1 MNYYQNLVEFVMS
14 LWMKNFFILL
24 AIIQMAV
31 EIRNHRMINY
41 IECHCDII
49 FEKTWNGR
57 MNGRT
62 NMANYLKIAVAI
74 DFSEQSLKA
83 LDRANQLAKEHNAIL
98 QLVNVIDTKSFGAVS
113 AYDLKYA
120 EELKKENIL
129 KMEKLEKEALQTGV
143 KAVESIVET
152 GSPKVF

>member
-1 MNYYQNLVEFVMS
+1 
-14 LWMKNFFILL
+14 
-24 AIIQMAV
+24 
-31 EIRNHRMINY
+31 
-41 IECHCDII
+41 
-49 FEKTWNGR
+49 
-57 MNGRT
+57 
-62 NMANYLKIAVAI
+62 MANYLKIAVAI

-83 LDRANQLAKEHNAIL
+83 LDRASQLAKEHNAIL

-143 KAVESIVET
+143 KEVESIVET
-152 GSPKVF
+152 GSPKGILTQLPQVNLIVCGATGLNRMEKMMLGSVAEKVVRHALCDVLIVR

>member
-1 MNYYQNLVEFVMS
+1 MEFV
-14 LWMKNFFILL
+14 
-24 AIIQMAV
+24 
-31 EIRNHRMINY
+31 
-41 IECHCDII
+41 
-49 FEKTWNGR
+49 GR
-57 MNGRT
+57 MGRT

-83 LDRANQLAKEHNAIL
+83 LDRASQLAKEHNAIL

-143 KAVESIVET
+143 KEVESIVET
-152 GSPKVF
+152 GSPKGILTQLPQVDLIVCGATGLNRMEKMMLGSVAEKVVRHALCDVLIVR

>member
-1 MNYYQNLVEFVMS
+1 MV
-14 LWMKNFFILL
+14 
-24 AIIQMAV
+24 
-31 EIRNHRMINY
+31 
-41 IECHCDII
+41 
-49 FEKTWNGR
+49 GR
-57 MNGRT
+57 MERT

-83 LDRANQLAKEHNAIL
+83 LDRASQLAKEHNAIL

-143 KAVESIVET
+143 KEVESIVET
-152 GSPKVF
+152 GSPKGILTQLPQVDLIICGATGLNRMEKMMLGSVAEKVVRHALCDVLIVR

>member
-1 MNYYQNLVEFVMS
+1 M
-14 LWMKNFFILL
+14 
-24 AIIQMAV
+24 
-31 EIRNHRMINY
+31 
-41 IECHCDII
+41 
-49 FEKTWNGR
+49 
-57 MNGRT
+57 GRT

-152 GSPKVF
+152 GSPKGILTQLPQVDLIVCGATGLNRMEKMMLGSVAEKVVRHAHCDVLIVR

>member
-1 MNYYQNLVEFVMS
+1 MV
-14 LWMKNFFILL
+14 
-24 AIIQMAV
+24 
-31 EIRNHRMINY
+31 
-41 IECHCDII
+41 
-49 FEKTWNGR
+49 GR
-57 MNGRT
+57 MGRT

-83 LDRANQLAKEHNAIL
+83 LDRASQLAKEHNAIL

-120 EELKKENIL
+120 EQLKKENIL

-143 KAVESIVET
+143 KEVESIVET
-152 GSPKVF
+152 GSPKGILTQLPQVDLIVCGATGLNRMEKMMLGSVAEKVVRHALCDVLIVR

>member
-1 MNYYQNLVEFVMS
+1 
-14 LWMKNFFILL
+14 
-24 AIIQMAV
+24 
-31 EIRNHRMINY
+31 
-41 IECHCDII
+41 
-49 FEKTWNGR
+49 
-57 MNGRT
+57 
-62 NMANYLKIAVAI
+62 MANYLKIAVAI

-83 LDRANQLAKEHNAIL
+83 LDRASQLAKEHNAIL

-143 KAVESIVET
+143 KEVESIVET
-152 GSPKVF
+152 GSPKGILTQLPQVDLIVCGATGLNRMEKMMLGSVAEKVVRHALCDVLIVR

>member
-1 MNYYQNLVEFVMS
+1 
-14 LWMKNFFILL
+14 
-24 AIIQMAV
+24 
-31 EIRNHRMINY
+31 
-41 IECHCDII
+41 
-49 FEKTWNGR
+49 
-57 MNGRT
+57 
-62 NMANYLKIAVAI
+62 MANYLKIAVAI

-83 LDRANQLAKEHNAIL
+83 LDRASQLAKEHNAIL

-143 KAVESIVET
+143 KEVESIVET
-152 GSPKVF
+152 GSPKGILTQLPQVDLIICGATGLNRMEKMMLGSVAEKVVRHALCDVLIVR

>member
-1 MNYYQNLVEFVMS
+1 
-14 LWMKNFFILL
+14 
-24 AIIQMAV
+24 
-31 EIRNHRMINY
+31 
-41 IECHCDII
+41 
-49 FEKTWNGR
+49 
-57 MNGRT
+57 
-62 NMANYLKIAVAI
+62 MANYLKIAVAI

-143 KAVESIVET
+143 KEVESIVET
-152 GSPKVF
+152 GSPKGILTQLPQVDLIVCGATGLNRMEKMMLGSVAEKVVRHAHCDVLIVR

>member
-1 MNYYQNLVEFVMS
+1 MV
-14 LWMKNFFILL
+14 
-24 AIIQMAV
+24 
-31 EIRNHRMINY
+31 
-41 IECHCDII
+41 
-49 FEKTWNGR
+49 GR
-57 MNGRT
+57 MGRT

-83 LDRANQLAKEHNAIL
+83 LDRASQLAKEHNAIL

-143 KAVESIVET
+143 KEVESIVET
-152 GSPKVF
+152 GSPKGILTQLPQVDLIVCGATGLNRMEKMMLGSVAEKVVRHALCDVLIVR

>member
-1 MNYYQNLVEFVMS
+1 MEFV
-14 LWMKNFFILL
+14 
-24 AIIQMAV
+24 
-31 EIRNHRMINY
+31 
-41 IECHCDII
+41 
-49 FEKTWNGR
+49 GR
-57 MNGRT
+57 MGRT

-120 EELKKENIL
+120 EQLKKENIL

-143 KAVESIVET
+143 KEVESIVET
-152 GSPKVF
+152 GSPKGILTQLPQVDLIVCGATGLNRMEKMMLGSVAEKVVRHALCDVLIVR

>member
-1 MNYYQNLVEFVMS
+1 M
-14 LWMKNFFILL
+14 
-24 AIIQMAV
+24 
-31 EIRNHRMINY
+31 
-41 IECHCDII
+41 
-49 FEKTWNGR
+49 
-57 MNGRT
+57 GRT

-83 LDRANQLAKEHNAIL
+83 LDRASQLAKEYNAIL

-143 KAVESIVET
+143 KEVESIVET
-152 GSPKVF
+152 GSPKGILTQLPQVDLIVCGATGLNRMEKMMLGSVAEKVVRHALCDVLIVR

>member
-1 MNYYQNLVEFVMS
+1 
-14 LWMKNFFILL
+14 
-24 AIIQMAV
+24 
-31 EIRNHRMINY
+31 
-41 IECHCDII
+41 
-49 FEKTWNGR
+49 
-57 MNGRT
+57 
-62 NMANYLKIAVAI
+62 MANYLKIAVAI

-83 LDRANQLAKEHNAIL
+83 LDRASQLAKEHNAIL

-143 KAVESIVET
+143 KEVESIVET
-152 GSPKVF
+152 GSPKGILTQLPQVDLIVCGATGLNRMEKMMLGSVAEKVVRHAHCDVLIVR

>member
-1 MNYYQNLVEFVMS
+1 M
-14 LWMKNFFILL
+14 
-24 AIIQMAV
+24 
-31 EIRNHRMINY
+31 
-41 IECHCDII
+41 
-49 FEKTWNGR
+49 
-57 MNGRT
+57 GRT

-83 LDRANQLAKEHNAIL
+83 LDRASQLAKEHNAIL

-143 KAVESIVET
+143 KEVESIVET
-152 GSPKVF
+152 GSPKGILTQLPQVDLIVCGATGLNRMEKMMLGSVAEKVVRHALCDVLIVR

>member
-1 MNYYQNLVEFVMS
+1 M
-14 LWMKNFFILL
+14 
-24 AIIQMAV
+24 
-31 EIRNHRMINY
+31 
-41 IECHCDII
+41 
-49 FEKTWNGR
+49 
-57 MNGRT
+57 GRT

-83 LDRANQLAKEHNAIL
+83 LERASQLAKEHNAIL

-143 KAVESIVET
+143 KEVESIVET
-152 GSPKVF
+152 GSPKGILTQLPQVDLIVCGATGLNRMEKMMLGSVAEKVVRHALCDVLIVR

>member
-1 MNYYQNLVEFVMS
+1 M
-14 LWMKNFFILL
+14 
-24 AIIQMAV
+24 
-31 EIRNHRMINY
+31 
-41 IECHCDII
+41 
-49 FEKTWNGR
+49 
-57 MNGRT
+57 GRT
-62 NMANYLKIAVAI
+62 SMANYLKIAVAI

-143 KAVESIVET
+143 KEVESIVET
-152 GSPKVF
+152 GSPKGILTQLPQVDLIVCGATGLNRMEKMMLGSVAEKVVRHALCDVMIVR

>member
-1 MNYYQNLVEFVMS
+1 M
-14 LWMKNFFILL
+14 
-24 AIIQMAV
+24 
-31 EIRNHRMINY
+31 
-41 IECHCDII
+41 
-49 FEKTWNGR
+49 
-57 MNGRT
+57 GRT

-83 LDRANQLAKEHNAIL
+83 LDRASQLAREYNAIL

-143 KAVESIVET
+143 KAVESTVET
-152 GSPKVF
+152 GSPKGILTQLPQVDLIVCGATGLNRMEKMMLGSVAEKVVRHALCDVLIVR

>member
-1 MNYYQNLVEFVMS
+1 MV
-14 LWMKNFFILL
+14 
-24 AIIQMAV
+24 
-31 EIRNHRMINY
+31 
-41 IECHCDII
+41 
-49 FEKTWNGR
+49 GR
-57 MNGRT
+57 MGRT

-83 LDRANQLAKEHNAIL
+83 LDRASQLAKEYNALL

-143 KAVESIVET
+143 KEVESIVET
-152 GSPKVF
+152 GSPKGILTQLPQVDLIVCGATGLNRMEKMMLGSVAEKVVRHALCDVLIVR